1 MFVAVLFSR
10 IVNGCITTMTVQIL
24 LYLEVS
30 KRSTWA
36 GHYGPYSYFSS
47 CLGCLLVLVFL
58 VYYTYSLY
66 LISTAFFRTLAA
78 YKNILPLGIKITNLA
93 ITIGQ
98 IMQFSFLQVSVFSN
112 PWCDDKI

>member
-66 LISTAFFRTLAA
+66 LISTAFFSYTGCLQKHLASRDQNNKPSNHYRT
-78 YKNILPLGIKITNLA
+78 NNA
-93 ITIGQ
+93 I
-98 IMQFSFLQVSVFSN
+98 
-112 PWCDDKI
+112 